1 LRWSVSVGG
10 TDEVIPPL
18 EGAEPQHSIPAMDR
32 KPAKETAMKV
42 PSRTASRAHHIICPF
57 CESGEL
63 ISLGHDF
70 ARCDS
75 CGLPLLGSA
84 LETLRDMIGLPDALG
99 SHPCE
104 CGHPEMRELPYRV
117 LHCPACG
124 SEVLPIQ
131 SASDVE
137 KARLGSV

>member
-1 LRWSVSVGG
+1 MLLSGRGEEEAQSAEQALREVG
-10 TDEVIPPL
+10 DEAGVEWTIVRC
-18 EGAEPQHSIPAMDR
+18 A
-32 KPAKETAMKV
+32 
-42 PSRTASRAHHIICPF
+42 
-57 CESGEL
+57 

-75 CGLPLLGSA
+75 CGLPLLGST
-84 LETLRDMIGLPDALG
+84 LETLREVIGLPDALG
-99 SHPCE
+99 AHPCE

-131 SASDVE
+131 SASGVE
-137 KARLGSV
+137 KARLGSLWSAAGGASRRAGGAALHEIDGNGR